1 MEKMR
6 LTETKF
12 IPNETSVQIEN
23 YPTEITSF
31 NQIYHP
37 PFDVIL

>member
-12 IPNETSVQIEN
+12 IPNETYVRIEN

-31 NQIYHP
+31 KQI
-37 PFDVIL
+37 